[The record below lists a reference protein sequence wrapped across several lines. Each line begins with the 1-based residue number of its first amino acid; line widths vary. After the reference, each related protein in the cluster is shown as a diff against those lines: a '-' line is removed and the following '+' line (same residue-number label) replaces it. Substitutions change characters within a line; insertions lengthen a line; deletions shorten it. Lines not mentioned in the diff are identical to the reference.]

1 MKRMNRVLS
10 LLLALCMIA
19 TLLPAQILAAD
30 GEQVTASPVAGETPA
45 LGETQPD
52 QAGKLVSPLAGQ
64 QEVLEAHAPQKA
76 GELQVTGQK
85 IEKPS
90 DVGSL
95 TQQEQVVK
103 QEQDLYAP
111 QETVRAIVVL
121 KDKGLL
127 EQGFS
132 TAAIAEATAQV
143 ARSQE
148 TMLSRQETVLQA
160 MQAVVDQMDEPEAE
174 LEVRYHY
181 TIAVNGMAV
190 ELPYGA
196 LEEIQA
202 LDGVEAAFVAP
213 RYDVPQD
220 MSGETSA
227 DPYTYATSTAVGAVQ
242 TWDVGYTGAGMRIAV
257 IDTGLDLDHPSFAEA
272 PENPSLTMEE
282 VE

>member
-1 MKRMNRVLS
+1 M
-10 LLLALCMIA
+10 
-19 TLLPAQILAAD
+19 
-30 GEQVTASPVAGETPA
+30 
-45 LGETQPD
+45 
-52 QAGKLVSPLAGQ
+52 
-64 QEVLEAHAPQKA
+64 
-76 GELQVTGQK
+76 
-85 IEKPS
+85 
-90 DVGSL
+90 
-95 TQQEQVVK
+95 
-103 QEQDLYAP
+103 
-111 QETVRAIVVL
+111 
-121 KDKGLL
+121 
-127 EQGFS
+127 
-132 TAAIAEATAQV
+132 
-143 ARSQE
+143 
-148 TMLSRQETVLQA
+148 QA

-282 VE
+282 VEEVITSLNASKLYRGLTAQRVYRSEKVPYAFNYVDETLDVTHDNDNQGDHGTHVAGIAAANHIETTEVVGVAPGCAAAHHEGVRIQWRCVF